1 MSERPSGSDHAPDDP
16 PPDAVDRAAAID
28 DFFGGFAS
36 SLPGDAAAHPPD
48 ASPLPGT
55 LDLLLLLRQAGASG
69 AAPPPASRETIGR
82 YRVVRLA
89 GRGGFSSV
97 WEAFDPVLHRR
108 VAVKVCTP
116 DALMSPAVRSRF
128 HREAE
133 LASRL
138 MHPHIVTI
146 HEVGEDEGLE
156 FITTEFCAGGSLA
169 EWLARHPGP
178 VPPRTAARIAKAVAE
193 AAGHAHHAGIIH
205 RDIKPGNV
213 MLAPVDGRD
222 DMAAVIPSEPGAD
235 AAGHAPAMTVKLGDF
250 GLGRQHDPGDGEDPL
265 TQLTSEGSRLGTPAW
280 MAPEQIDRSFGTV
293 GPATDVHAIG
303 LLLDRMLTGRPLRGG
318 KTDVETYREVLLDEP
333 LAANHVA
340 RNVPADLAAVTLTCL
355 MKHPGARY
363 ASAAALADDLG
374 RWLAGLPTRAR
385 PLTPL
390 ERLGRSIA
398 RRPVA
403 TGLVAAAV
411 LATCVAGWTTLERA
425 RAARTT
431 AAQQDEIRRQNAA
444 AELRRGFESL
454 RAANVAGA
462 LEQIEKTRTIDP
474 ELADSL
480 GARWLRRRLHGEREI
495 LVRPPAA
502 PGTPSQRGD
511 LYCLAVSPDGRTI
524 VAGGADGRLRVVRE
538 EAGETR
544 VVELQAHDEI
554 NDVCFSSDGR
564 LIASVGQDGRLR
576 WWEVD
581 ATAQLVGEAPSAG
594 CPLYAVAFGPDDTSL
609 FYGGEDRML
618 RRIMVDGSEP
628 PTDVHRCHDG
638 RDASAE
644 IESIVRAG
652 AAMVVACGGGL
663 TAVDAF
669 DGGVAW
675 TWARG
680 SNDPRRP
687 VFHALAASPDGTL
700 VAAGGTD
707 REVGLW
713 DASTGAFVAPLP
725 SHPHWVQACRF
736 SPDGSQFATA
746 CRDGVVRV
754 FDVPTRA
761 ALAKLIGHA
770 GRVWDVCFEA
780 DGRLLS
786 VGADGTLRC
795 WDSTARAA
803 DALFR
808 EIPVQGTMIKSV
820 RDAST
825 PSSPLRLVAVRL
837 GAALKPLLVDILSGA
852 TEELAV
858 AGRVPNVGSALDGPR
873 SRLAFGFAD
882 AAAGDG
888 PLVVHL
894 DRGTAVE
901 ELAPVPRRSDGVGH
915 AVCWTPDGSL
925 VTNSR
930 DAHVYVWSPT
940 LDRIVDLGEHGTGGH
955 RVEAAPQA
963 PIRIAVA
970 AHPGVIL
977 RLDTAAASASR
988 SVALDDVGDPV
999 AAMAWAP
1006 DGRQLTCGFRNG
1018 PIHIFDGHTGRRTGT
1033 LAPHER
1039 KVMDVAYSPDGRAVL
1054 TADAECVR
1062 VSDVATLTTLDE
1074 FRPGWTIES
1083 MCLAGAGRF
1092 VVIAGFQP
1100 QPVGGWSARLAI
1112 LDLHA
1117 P

>member
-116 DALMSPAVRSRF
+116 DALMSPAIRSRF

-156 FITTEFCAGGSLA
+156 FITTEFCEGGSLA

-193 AAGHAHHAGIIH
+193 AASHAHFAGIIH

-222 DMAAVIPSEPGAD
+222 DVAAVIPPEPGAD
-235 AAGHAPAMTVKLGDF
+235 AAVHAPAMTVKLGDF

-363 ASAAALADDLG
+363 AAAAALADDLG
-374 RWLAGLPTRAR
+374 RWLTGLPTRAR

-411 LATCVAGWTTLERA
+411 LATCLAGWATLERA
-425 RAARTT
+425 RAARTA

-495 LVRPPAA
+495 LVRPSAV
-502 PGTPSQRGD
+502 PGAKSQRGD
-511 LYCLAVSPDGRTI
+511 CYCLAVSPDGRTI

-538 EAGETR
+538 EAGKTR
-544 VVELQAHDEI
+544 VVEIPGHDEI
-554 NDVCFSSDGR
+554 NDVCFSSHGR

-576 WWEVD
+576 WWNVD
-581 ATAQLVGEAPSAG
+581 ATAQLVGEAPPAG
-594 CPLYAVAFGPDDTSL
+594 CPLYGVAFSADDAAI
-609 FYGGEDRML
+609 FYGGEDRVL
-618 RRIMVDGSEP
+618 RRVAVDGTSP
-628 PTDVHRCHDG
+628 PRDVHTFPPVEGDSPELE
-638 RDASAE
+638 A
-644 IESIVRAG
+644 IVRAG
-652 AAMVVACGGGL
+652 GLIVVACGGSLAGL
-663 TAVDAF
+663 NDD
-669 DGGVAW
+669 DGSIAW
-675 TWARG
+675 TWNRG
-680 SNDPRRP
+680 PRDPRRA

-707 REVGLW
+707 RELSLW
-713 DASTGAFVAPLP
+713 NAATGTFMATLP
-725 SHPHWVQACRF
+725 PHPHWVQACRF
-736 SPDGSQFATA
+736 SPDGSRLATA
-746 CRDGVVRV
+746 CRDGGVRV
-754 FDVPTRA
+754 FDASTREP
-761 ALAKLIGHA
+761 LAKLVGHA

-786 VGADGTLRC
+786 AGADGTLRR
-795 WDSTARAA
+795 WDPPG
-803 DALFR
+803 DAPATMFR
-808 EIPVQGTMIKSV
+808 EVPVAGTMIKSV
-820 RDAST
+820 RDATTATSR
-825 PSSPLRLVAVRL
+825 PRLLAVRL
-837 GAALKPLLVDILSGA
+837 GVDEQPLLIDIFSGA
-852 TEELAV
+852 AEEISVADRLPNEGVAV
-858 AGRVPNVGSALDGPR
+858 DAPRGRI
-873 SRLAFGFAD
+873 AFGFAG
-882 AAAGDG
+882 ALPGDG
-888 PLVVHL
+888 PAVVDL
-894 DRGTAVE
+894 DRPNSARE
-901 ELAPVPRRSDGVGH
+901 AARVPRGDDRVGQS
-915 AVCWTPDGSL
+915 VCWTPDGRL
-925 VTNSR
+925 VTSSY
-930 DAHVYVWSPT
+930 DAHVYVWSPD
-940 LDRIVDLGEHGTGGH
+940 LDHVADLGRFGSGSH
-955 RVEAAPQA
+955 RVESAPHA
-963 PIRIAVA
+963 PPRIAIA
-970 AHPGVIL
+970 SHPGLIL
-977 RLDTAAASASR
+977 RLDGHHASASR
-988 SVALDDVGDPV
+988 GLPLDDVGDPV

-1039 KVMDVAYSPDGRAVL
+1039 KVVDVAYSPDGRAVL

-1083 MCLAGAGRF
+1083 MCLAEAGRF

-1112 LDLHA
+1112 LDLHT